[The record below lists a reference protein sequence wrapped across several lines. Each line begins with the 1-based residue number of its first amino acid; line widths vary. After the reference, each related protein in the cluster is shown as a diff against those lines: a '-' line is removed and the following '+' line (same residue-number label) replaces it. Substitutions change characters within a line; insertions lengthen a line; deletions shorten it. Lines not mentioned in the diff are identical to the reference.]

1 MIIVHS
7 FALQL
12 VNRNKASSP
21 STLLLLFVPPRQ
33 YTRTLPDY
41 ETATAGRRSGRANQI
56 IGNMYFSGWSSISI
70 WRISIFVTLTL
81 TLKVLKNIFFKKR
94 DIQNELL
101 YSYTLTYVL
110 ALKKKHLQHTSIPCA
125 RIQIFLPLQ
134 SPPRS
139 VLAPC
144 PVAQH
149 PCIVGAGPNARLR
162 GDGDALS
169 ACGTSKRG
177 GRLQVARRIQGR
189 CQVSVIQGTSA
200 SRPSSSWQWQPNG
213 TGSPSAAV
221 GRGKRPKPP
230 RSAHRTAPNCRHVP
244 CWAI

>member
-81 TLKVLKNIFFKKR
+81 TLKVLKNIFKKKR
-94 DIQNELL
+94 D
-101 YSYTLTYVL
+101 T
-110 ALKKKHLQHTSIPCA
+110 K
-125 RIQIFLPLQ
+125 
-134 SPPRS
+134 
-139 VLAPC
+139 
-144 PVAQH
+144 
-149 PCIVGAGPNARLR
+149 
-162 GDGDALS
+162 
-169 ACGTSKRG
+169 
-177 GRLQVARRIQGR
+177 
-189 CQVSVIQGTSA
+189 
-200 SRPSSSWQWQPNG
+200 
-213 TGSPSAAV
+213 
-221 GRGKRPKPP
+221 
-230 RSAHRTAPNCRHVP
+230 
-244 CWAI
+244 